1 MLSLADV
8 LELPVVR
15 RALPELITGGVECE
29 LRWSHVIEMRDPD
42 DLLKGGELVLTTGLG
57 AGDDP
62 ARQADWIRSL
72 IEQGMAALAV
82 ELGSSWRAV
91 PPAIVG
97 ACSQAGVPVLAFH
110 RAVRFIDITEAV
122 HSAVLHAQ
130 FDLLRR
136 GEEIHR
142 RFTELILQ
150 GRGAPE
156 ILAELAAAVGNPVML
171 EDAAHAL
178 VYYVSGPPGD
188 DLALSAWTDARR
200 AEARGEEPEGMVAV
214 DVRLMGSSWGRLIA
228 LALDKGLD
236 AFDRVAV
243 ERAALAVAIDLLGQQ
258 HDEQLRSRSRGALL
272 SDLADGRVADEA
284 DARRRGRAGGGG
296 AGEAGARGRA
306 EALGFGSGRG
316 ALLPVVATWRVPGY
330 GRRRGEHGA
339 DVSWTH
345 LSGDLRAALS
355 STGFGVLMGPRDID
369 LLILLSI
376 GPREYDAALAEH
388 VAHLFHG
395 ALDRH
400 GLGPDEAP
408 PARGRPAGIWGAG
421 GEGAGRGWVAAGQ
434 ALRRVRRSAGAATA
448 LPVARWHDA
457 RRPGVADLLHDLRDT
472 PELEAFVD
480 EQLGPLLSDP
490 SPRTQVLLETLEAYL
505 AAGGRKAEAARAL
518 HLERQSLYL
527 RLKRI
532 EEALGVS
539 LDDEDVVLGLHLA
552 VRARRLTLRRSGR
565 A

>member
-57 AGDDP
+57 AGDAP
-62 ARQADWIRSL
+62 AHQRAWIDSL

-91 PPAIVG
+91 PAVVVD
-97 ACSQAGVPVLAFH
+97 ACSEAGVPVVAFH
-110 RAVRFIDITEAV
+110 RAVRFIEITEAV

-150 GRGAPE
+150 GRGSPE
-156 ILAELAAAVGNPVML
+156 ILAELAEAVGNPVLL
-171 EDAAHAL
+171 EDASHAL

-258 HDEQLRSRSRGALL
+258 HDEQLRARSRGAFL

-284 DARRRGRAGGGG
+284 DARR
-296 AGEAGARGRA
+296 RA

-330 GRRRGEHGA
+330 GRRRGDHATAGEGI
-339 DVSWTH
+339 SWTH
-345 LSGDLRAALS
+345 LSGDLRTALS
-355 STGFGVLMGPRDID
+355 STGFGVLLGPRDAD
-369 LLILLSI
+369 VLILLAI
-376 GPREYDAALAEH
+376 GPREFDAALAEH

-400 GLGPDEAP
+400 GLGPEEAALAIGG
-408 PARGRPAGIWGAG
+408 PAASWA
-421 GEGAGRGWVAAGQ
+421 AAGQ
-434 ALRRVRRSAGAATA
+434 ALRRVRRSAGAATG

-472 PELEAFVD
+472 PELDAFVE
-480 EQLGPLLSDP
+480 EQLAPLLADGNA
-490 SPRTQVLLETLEAYL
+490 RTRVLLETLEAYL
-505 AAGGRKAEAARAL
+505 ACGGRKAEAARAL

-527 RLKRI
+527 RLHRI
-532 EEALGVS
+532 EELLGVS

-552 VRARRLTLRRSGR
+552 VRAWRFRRGAARGAVAPR
-565 A
+565 

>member
-57 AGDDP
+57 AGDAP
-62 ARQADWIRSL
+62 AHQRAWTDSL
-72 IEQGMAALAV
+72 IGQGMAALAV

-91 PPAIVG
+91 PSVVVD
-97 ACSQAGVPVLAFH
+97 ACSEAGVPVVAFH
-110 RAVRFIDITEAV
+110 RAVRFIEITEAV

-150 GRGAPE
+150 GRGSPE
-156 ILAELAAAVGNPVML
+156 ILAELAAAVGNPVLL
-171 EDAAHAL
+171 EDASHSL

-258 HDEQLRSRSRGALL
+258 HDEQLRARSRGAFL

-284 DARRRGRAGGGG
+284 DARR
-296 AGEAGARGRA
+296 RA

-330 GRRRGEHGA
+330 GRRRGDQASAGEGI
-339 DVSWTH
+339 SWTH
-345 LSGDLRAALS
+345 LSGDLRTALS
-355 STGFGVLMGPRDID
+355 STGFGVLLGPRDAD
-369 LLILLSI
+369 VLILLAI
-376 GPREYDAALAEH
+376 GPREFDAALAEH

-400 GLGPDEAP
+400 GLGPEEA
-408 PARGRPAGIWGAG
+408 ALAIGGPAGSWA
-421 GEGAGRGWVAAGQ
+421 AAGQ
-434 ALRRVRRSAGAATA
+434 ALRRVRRSAGAATG

-472 PELEAFVD
+472 PELDAFVE
-480 EQLGPLLSDP
+480 EQLAPLLADGNA
-490 SPRTQVLLETLEAYL
+490 RTRVLLETLEAYL
-505 AAGGRKAEAARAL
+505 SCGGRKAEAARAL

-527 RLKRI
+527 RLHRI
-532 EEALGVS
+532 EELLGVS

-552 VRARRLTLRRSGR
+552 VRAWRFRRGPHFAAGESQLRQ
-565 A
+565 

>member
-1 MLSLADV
+1 MLSLGDV
-8 LELPVVR
+8 LELPVIR

-62 ARQADWIRSL
+62 AHQATWIRSL

-156 ILAELAAAVGNPVML
+156 ILAELAAAVGNPVLL

-178 VYYVSGPPGD
+178 VYYVSGPSGA

-200 AEARGEEPEGMVAV
+200 AEARGEDPEGMVAV

-258 HDEQLRSRSRGALL
+258 HDEQLRARSRGAFL
-272 SDLADGRVADEA
+272 SDLADGRVEEA
-284 DARRRGRAGGGG
+284 DARRR
-296 AGEAGARGRA
+296 A
-306 EALGFGSGRG
+306 EALGFPGTVRG
-316 ALLPVVATWRVPGY
+316 ALLPVAASWRAARAVSRAGGITWTRL
-330 GRRRGEHGA
+330 A
-339 DVSWTH
+339 
-345 LSGDLRAALS
+345 GDLRAALS
-355 STGFGVLMGPRDID
+355 STGFAVLLGPRDVD
-369 LLILLSI
+369 LLVLLGP
-376 GPREYDAALAEH
+376 GPRGYDAALAEH

-400 GLGPDEAP
+400 GLGPGDAALAIGAP
-408 PARGRPAGIWGAG
+408 ADTWT
-421 GEGAGRGWVAAGQ
+421 AAGPG
-434 ALRRVRRSAGAATA
+434 LRRSPRSAGAAPA
-448 LPVARWHDA
+448 LPVARWHAA
-457 RRPGVADLLHDLRDT
+457 RRPGVAALLPDLRDE
-472 PELEAFVD
+472 PALDAFVD
-480 EQLGPLLSDP
+480 EQLGALL
-490 SPRTQVLLETLEAYL
+490 
-505 AAGGRKAEAARAL
+505 
-518 HLERQSLYL
+518 
-527 RLKRI
+527 
-532 EEALGVS
+532 
-539 LDDEDVVLGLHLA
+539 
-552 VRARRLTLRRSGR
+552 
-565 A
+565 